1 MGGDGK
7 SSRTLVELGLS
18 EGLLFARFFLG
29 NNSQAQELVESVILD
44 LLPVH
49 ENCTKARFFKELEE
63 CAIKLKKNIQSNTGK
78 QMELFPADDEE
89 ASEGKNL
96 REVKIAR
103 ACAFLVE
110 VHGGAMAE
118 LSGST
123 VRGDEQFIPILC
135 EFIRDIYPEKFKNEQ
150 KTSTSPKGEEFK
162 LVVSYALECLID
174 DEAME
179 VERKCRQHPDW
190 QTLKVCAGN
199 AITWIEQAVDKLE
212 NVEGMKME
220 PEREK
225 RILERM
231 GELDAKQSHTPSGP
245 RPTEKEH
252 PVKGI
257 KKRNN
262 FSKDKVLMAWLVTG
276 LFATMI
282 GYFGWKEKTEKIKFE
297 KEKPVQS
304 PEVKESSLAEGN
316 WSQVA
321 MLAAEKSARLI
332 LNKSLAQKI
341 DKMEKEMTIPPNLI
355 LSESSSEEA
364 SPEKAQEVVPIPE
377 SKLIPP
383 SIELQRIIQL
393 SEGFL
398 FLPNL
403 EAMGRVVD
411 LNFTYE
417 YVGFT
422 RGDWPNPNR
431 SYALPVSDYELRV
444 GNQETGYVILL
455 GQITRGKVGGENTRA
470 RYHMSPSQVWWLDA
484 NQSRREIDLIFFNSL
499 F

>member
-1 MGGDGK
+1 MSGDGK
-7 SSRTLVELGLS
+7 SSQTLEEFWIS

-29 NNSQAQELVESVILD
+29 NNSQAQELVERLILD
-44 LLPVH
+44 LLPVN

-63 CAIKLKKNIQSNTGK
+63 CAIQFKNTIQSNTAK
-78 QMELFPADDEE
+78 QMELFPADVEE
-89 ASEGKNL
+89 ASEGKNI

-103 ACAFLVE
+103 ARAFLVE
-110 VHGGAMAE
+110 VHGGATAE
-118 LSGST
+118 LSDST

-135 EFIRDIYPEKFKNEQ
+135 EFVKDIYPAKFKNEQ
-150 KTSTSPKGEEFK
+150 KTSTSLQGEEFK

-199 AITWIEQAVDKLE
+199 AITWIEQAVDNLE

-231 GELDAKQSHTPSGP
+231 EELDAKQSHTSSLP

-252 PVKGI
+252 PVKRI
-257 KKRNN
+257 KKRND
-262 FSKDKVLMAWLVTG
+262 FSKDKVLMTWLVTG
-276 LFATMI
+276 LFVTMI

-304 PEVKESSLAEGN
+304 SEVNESLFAEGN

-332 LNKSLAQKI
+332 LDKSLTHKI

-355 LSESSSEEA
+355 LPESSSEEA

-377 SKLIPP
+377 SKLIP
-383 SIELQRIIQL
+383 SSVELHGIIQA

-403 EAMGRVVD
+403 EALGRVVD
-411 LNFTYE
+411 LNFTDE

-444 GNQETGYVILL
+444 GDQETGYFILF
-455 GQITRGKVGGENTRA
+455 GQVTRGEVGGESTRA
-470 RYHMSPSQVWWLDA
+470 RYHMSPSQIWWLDA
-484 NQSRREIDLIFFNSL
+484 NQSRREIDLTFFNSL